1 MPKSLSKPNIP
12 QACTKCQPSNTVAK
26 PYFQWETE
34 QTTETSHQ
42 VKERTLHLDSIVNRP
57 ASDIWWNMMQ
67 CHIDNDTKSRGTA
80 KIYDPVYSSDVVFA
94 HICANKHI
102 NNEAEADTRIRE
114 AGISGKVTPVFLGA
128 WVMEVPVPSKDFGGA
143 GYATTSGYV
152 EPQPQIPQA
161 WRREVLAKIYEAVAF
176 LGHAGIRV
184 DVGPDGIFVRTF
196 GLEDG
201 RLDVRVFVADISKAR
216 KHTAEIPERP
226 VSPIENF
233 WDDVMYD
240 VKWLA

>member
-1 MPKSLSKPNIP
+1 L
-12 QACTKCQPSNTVAK
+12 Q
-26 PYFQWETE
+26 Y
-34 QTTETSHQ
+34 
-42 VKERTLHLDSIVNRP
+42 
-57 ASDIWWNMMQ
+57 
-67 CHIDNDTKSRGTA
+67 
-80 KIYDPVYSSDVVFA
+80 YY
-94 HICANKHI
+94 
-102 NNEAEADTRIRE
+102 
-114 AGISGKVTPVFLGA
+114 
-128 WVMEVPVPSKDFGGA
+128 
-143 GYATTSGYV
+143 TSGYV